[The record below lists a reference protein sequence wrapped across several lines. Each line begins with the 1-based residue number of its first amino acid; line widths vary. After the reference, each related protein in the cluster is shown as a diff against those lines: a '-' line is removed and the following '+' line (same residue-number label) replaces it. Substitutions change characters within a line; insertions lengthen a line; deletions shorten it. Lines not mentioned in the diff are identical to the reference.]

1 MTYSEIIEELNDL
14 KENYRNCSN
23 ASRDPSYSYSE
34 RVFYLGSAI
43 HSLKQIGM
51 ICHEYP
57 AVAKRFKTGFLPD
70 YSDQAIYRL
79 YDRQRELYIE
89 RLRALKRNIGEGN
102 YSLGDEMRLKVS
114 RLRDTNAILNG
125 SKNEPPG
132 ARVARNR
139 AAASVIG
146 TALKYPVHL
155 ISRVLQGGSRI
166 IGQVLAAPLHLISYP
181 MSMIINPDSPYQ
193 GRMVQNIGDTLGNVL
208 STGVRV
214 IDNGIMRL

>member
-57 AVAKRFKTGFLPD
+57 AVAKRFKPGFLPD
-70 YSDQAIYRL
+70 YSDNALYRL
-79 YDRQRELYIE
+79 YDRQKELYIE
-89 RLRALKRNIGEGN
+89 RLRALRRNIGEGN

-114 RLRDTNAILNG
+114 RLRDTNNILRINA
-125 SKNEPPG
+125 NEPPG
-132 ARVARNR
+132 ARVERNK
-139 AAASVIG
+139 AVASVLG
-146 TALKYPVHL
+146 TALKYPIHMV
-155 ISRVLQGGSRI
+155 SRLLQGGSRI
-166 IGQVLAAPLHLISYP
+166 IGQVIAAPLHLISYP

-193 GRMVQNIGDTLGNVL
+193 GKTVQNIGDTLGNIL

-214 IDNGIMRL
+214 IYNGIMRL